1 MKNTVTKAILLAL
14 TESIKS
20 TSFVG
25 LKNYT
30 TARGEVANY
39 TLLIGTNYENCM
51 LHDFNALVENQMLIF
66 NTLEKD
72 FEIDNIEI
80 AYKELYDSL
89 EIRLSTPEVKEKLRE
104 EGNATMNR
112 SDAQND
118 AYTHIGKGLKVDEST
133 GELHIYGVE
142 IDKTIVTPA
151 PETEAKKAPS
161 KQAEK
166 TIIKNKITKLCN
178 FRQSKLR
185 TFKVSNLETLNIQG
199 FSITK
204 K

>member
-1 MKNTVTKAILLAL
+1 MTNTVTQAILLAL

-30 TARGEVANY
+30 TSRGEVANY

-66 NTLEKD
+66 ETLEKEYD
-72 FEIDNIEI
+72 VNDIDT

-112 SDAQND
+112 SDGQND
-118 AYTHIGKGLKVDEST
+118 AYIHIGKGLKLDEKT

-142 IDKTIVTPA
+142 IDKTTITPA
-151 PETEAKKAPS
+151 PESAPS
-161 KQAEK
+161 KPKNQAVK
-166 TIIKNKITKLCN
+166 TVIKEKITKLCK

>member
-1 MKNTVTKAILLAL
+1 MTNQVTKSVLLAL

-25 LKNYT
+25 LKSYT
-30 TARGEVANY
+30 TGRGEVANY
-39 TLLIGTNYENCM
+39 TILIGTNYENCM

-66 NTLEKD
+66 NTLEKEY
-72 FEIDNIEI
+72 EIDNIEI
-80 AYKELYDSL
+80 AYKELYESL

-112 SDAQND
+112 SDGQSD
-118 AYTHIGKGLKVDEST
+118 AYTHIGKGLKIDDST

-142 IDKTIVTPA
+142 IDKTVVTPA
-151 PETEAKKAPS
+151 PEAEAKKAT

-185 TFKVSNLETLNIQG
+185 TFKISNLETLNIQG
-199 FSITK
+199 FSISK